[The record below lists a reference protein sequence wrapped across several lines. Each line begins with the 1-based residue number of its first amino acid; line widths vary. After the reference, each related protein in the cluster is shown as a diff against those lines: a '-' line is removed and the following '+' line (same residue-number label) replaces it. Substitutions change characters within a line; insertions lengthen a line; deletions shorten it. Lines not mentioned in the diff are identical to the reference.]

1 MNEFL
6 LTYGIGFWVSM
17 PFLLV
22 YFSFSNYRKLQSERD
37 SRFDIIFY
45 STLCAI
51 GWPILVFIVATYI
64 ITSPF
69 IFLGKSISKVV
80 GK

>member
-1 MNEFL
+1 MNEL
-6 LTYGIGFWVSM
+6 ALTYGMGFWVSI

-22 YFSFSNYRKLQSERD
+22 YLSFSNYRKPRLERD
-37 SRFDIIFY
+37 SRFEMIFY

-64 ITSPF
+64 ITYPF
-69 IFLGKSISKVV
+69 IFLGRSISKVV
-80 GK
+80 WK